1 MLFRVFLLLF
11 ALVQGVY
18 AEVCATDDVGHAVCL
33 PAPAQR
39 IATLSPGATE
49 LVFAAGAGDR
59 IVAVVEYSNYPPAAQ
74 ELPSVGNY
82 KRIDMEALLA
92 LKPDLVITWV
102 TGNPPEQVALLKE
115 LGIPQFAIEPRTLE
129 GVSSALERL
138 SVLAGT
144 KQAGFAEAQRF
155 RTGIAALSQQY
166 RSATPVSVFY
176 QVWGQPLM
184 TINNEHLI
192 SKVLQLC
199 GGVNVFG
206 DMPRLVPRIGA
217 EDVLKADP
225 DAMFTGSAG
234 GKPDDQLG
242 RWKHYQE
249 LKAVANNHLFFVPAS
264 LISRPTP
271 RILKAGKLICQQL
284 DTAREQQVHPHE

>member
-1 MLFRVFLLLF
+1 MFFRVLLLF
-11 ALVQGVY
+11 IVLAQSVF
-18 AEVCATDDVGHAVCL
+18 ADVCATDDSGHKVCL
-33 PAPAQR
+33 PGPAQR

-49 LVFAAGAGDR
+49 LMFAAGAGEQ
-59 IVAVVEYSNYPPAAQ
+59 IVAVVEYSSYPPAAQ
-74 ELPSVGNY
+74 ALPSVGNY

-115 LGIPQFAIEPRTLE
+115 LGIPQFAIEPRTFE

-144 KQAGFAEAQRF
+144 KQDGFSEAQRF
-155 RTGIAALSQQY
+155 RSGIAALSERY
-166 RSATPVSVFY
+166 RHADPVPVFY

-217 EDVLKADP
+217 EDVLRADP
-225 DAMFTGSAG
+225 AAIFTGSEG
-234 GKPDDQLG
+234 GKPDDQLD
-242 RWKHYQE
+242 RWKRYPE
-249 LKAVANNHLFFVPAS
+249 LKAVARNHLFFVPAS

-271 RILKAGKLICQQL
+271 RILDASKLICRQL
-284 DTAREQQVHPHE
+284 DTAREH